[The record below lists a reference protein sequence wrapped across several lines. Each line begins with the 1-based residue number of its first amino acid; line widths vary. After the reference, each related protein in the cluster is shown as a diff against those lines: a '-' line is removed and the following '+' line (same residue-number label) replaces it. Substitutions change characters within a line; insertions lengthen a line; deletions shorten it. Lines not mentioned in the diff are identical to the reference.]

1 MTIIKRDTMPNDSG
15 SAQQDDLDRLKL
27 FRERQDAEAKL
38 HWSRNSYFLV
48 VMSILFVAYGQKPVE
63 GSQLASFQVLIATL
77 GVFLST
83 IWLLIQHRS
92 SKYILYYKS
101 KAREYAKLTNTPDV
115 YPERLGRSIEMRKL
129 AYILPLSFLVIWVA
143 FIILRVPFVFPSN

>member
-1 MTIIKRDTMPNDSG
+1 MSDAPR
-15 SAQQDDLDRLKL
+15 SAQQEDLDKLKL
-27 FRERQDAEAKL
+27 FRERQDAEATL

-63 GSQLASFQVLIATL
+63 GSQLASFQTL
-77 GVFLST
+77 MAILGAILSI

-101 KAREYAKLTNTPDV
+101 EARRYAVLTHTPDV
-115 YPERLGRSIEMRKL
+115 YPEKLGKSIEMRKL
-129 AYILPLSFLVIWVA
+129 AYVLPLSFLVIWVT
-143 FIILRVPFVFPSN
+143 FIILRAPFIFPSN